1 MKIKARVNSS
11 QFYLIQTLSWDVR
24 DKVQTDK
31 MSLSYL
37 QLRLKQNEE
46 DFARISNINL
56 DQNQNVKDDPKK

>member
-46 DFARISNINL
+46 DFARISNIDL

>member
-1 MKIKARVNSS
+1 
-11 QFYLIQTLSWDVR
+11 
-24 DKVQTDK
+24 

-46 DFARISNINL
+46 DFARISNIDL